1 MVNEKEIK
9 NMQTV
14 VDKFTDM
21 IQDGAVYMLSTR
33 KSTVELSSYEVKAF
47 TVGYLNSFLNK
58 LAREIPEVREAIELE
73 LRIKQRSRDNYTY

>member
-1 MVNEKEIK
+1 MVNEKESR
-9 NMQTV
+9 NMRTV
-14 VDKFTDM
+14 VDDFTDM

-58 LAREIPEVREAIELE
+58 LAREIPEVREAIEL
-73 LRIKQRSRDNYTY
+73 RIKQRSRDNYTY

>member
-1 MVNEKEIK
+1 MVNEKESR

-33 KSTVELSSYEVKAF
+33 TSNVELSSYEVKAF

-58 LAREIPEVREAIELE
+58 LAREIPEVREAIEL
-73 LRIKQRSRDNYTY
+73 RIKQRSRDNYTY